1 MSNHRTAPLPP
12 VTIHEASA
20 PSPAPVFAPTPA
32 TPNDHPTVR
41 KPRGTQRLV
50 DEEQPLSHRHT
61 EQDPR
66 SAKER
71 SSGAGM
77 TPLTGKVL
85 AGRYELGKRL
95 GVGGMGEVYRAH
107 HLALGVEVAVKVMH
121 PYVAVVDEYARRF
134 RREAHAASLLH
145 HRNVVRV
152 IDFGEDQGHLYI
164 AMELLRGEN
173 VAQWLHRA
181 IGAPPPVAEVLDV
194 FSQVLDAFE
203 AAHAAGIVHRDLK
216 PENVFLAIEA
226 DGKRIV
232 KVVDFGLAHV
242 DDYRDTGPTLTKQDI
257 VSGTPEYMSPEQC
270 RSLAVGPS
278 TDIYAI
284 GCLLTEMLQLIP
296 PFVGGA
302 VEVMTQQMFVPPPPL
317 RRPIT
322 AEPVPPL
329 LERLR
334 ISLLAKHPEQRPKD
348 VAEIRRL
355 LGEAMRPDAEEQRFP
370 GRKPDIAVGRGDFHA
385 PMLSG
390 PPGPPSNAPSAGV
403 SVSLVRLAER
413 EDGLSQSATT
423 GLSAQG
429 IVWMDSHS
437 RAGAESGGAESA
449 SVESATPYQVVVLD
463 AGADVAAAASWL
475 RAKALSVPVV
485 VCLADV
491 STERM
496 NTLIAA
502 GAKDIVPYPVTSDV
516 LARKIRRAAR
526 ARNA

>member
-1 MSNHRTAPLPP
+1 MSSYRTAPLPP
-12 VTIHEASA
+12 VPGSGDASSTPGGSVTVSFKDA
-20 PSPAPVFAPTPA
+20 PSP
-32 TPNDHPTVR
+32 NDHATMR
-41 KPRGTQRLV
+41 RPRGTQRL

-71 SSGAGM
+71 ASGAGM

-95 GVGGMGEVYRAH
+95 GVGGVGEVYRAQ
-107 HLALGVEVAVKVMH
+107 HLALGVEVAVKIMH
-121 PYVAVVDEYARRF
+121 PYVAIVDEYVRRF

-152 IDFGEDQGHLYI
+152 SDFGEDQGHLYI
-164 AMELLRGEN
+164 VMELLRGES

-181 IGAPPPVAEVLDV
+181 IGAPPPLADVVDV

-242 DDYRDTGPTLTKQDI
+242 DDYRDTGPTLTQQDI

-317 RRPIT
+317 RRPPS

-334 ISLLAKHPEQRPKD
+334 ISLLAKHPEQRPQD
-348 VAEIRRL
+348 IAEIRRL
-355 LGEAMRPDAEEQRFP
+355 LAEAMRPDAEEHRFP
-370 GRKPDIAVGRGDFHA
+370 GRKPDIAVGRGDFQT

-390 PPGPPSNAPSAGV
+390 PPGPPSNAPHAGV
-403 SVSLVRLAER
+403 SVALVRLMEL
-413 EDGLSQSATT
+413 EDGLSPSATT

-429 IVWMDSHS
+429 IAWTDSRS
-437 RAGAESGGAESA
+437 RAGAESGGAESWT
-449 SVESATPYQVVVLD
+449 SHQVVVLD
-463 AGADVAAAASWL
+463 AGGDVAAAAAWL
-475 RAKALSVPVV
+475 REKGLSIPVV
-485 VCLADV
+485 VCLSDV
-491 STERM
+491 STDRM

-526 ARNA
+526 AR